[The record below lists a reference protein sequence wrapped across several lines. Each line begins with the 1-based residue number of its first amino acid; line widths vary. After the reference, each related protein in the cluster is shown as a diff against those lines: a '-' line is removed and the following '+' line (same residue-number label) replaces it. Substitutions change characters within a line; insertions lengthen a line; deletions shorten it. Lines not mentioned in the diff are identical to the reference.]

1 MAKSFQVHILA
12 ADRPFYVGPCESV
25 ILPTGDGQYGI
36 LAGHS
41 NMIAAVVPGELTYR
55 VPGKENRV
63 VAVSG
68 GLVKVED
75 DDVLILVDSAVRP
88 QDIDIQENL
97 RKVAAAREA
106 IAQKRSRQDFLSA
119 QAALARAASR
129 PAGPPAFR
137 RGPQVICQKPLPT
150 GGGFCFVYKQYKVY
164 FAALKTATKGSLWM
178 GPSFAWTDQ
187 DPRGPWTRCST
198 RPCLPLLMCETVRQA
213 NGLRNVDWTFGK
225 FPCSKNCIVHVI
237 P

>member
-1 MAKSFQVHILA
+1 MAKSFQVHIRA

-36 LAGHS
+36 LVGHS

-129 PAGPPAFR
+129 LR
-137 RGPQVICQKPLPT
+137 
-150 GGGFCFVYKQYKVY
+150 
-164 FAALKTATKGSLWM
+164 
-178 GPSFAWTDQ
+178 
-187 DPRGPWTRCST
+187 
-198 RPCLPLLMCETVRQA
+198 VRQHFD
-213 NGLRNVDWTFGK
+213 GDHR
-225 FPCSKNCIVHVI
+225 
-237 P
+237 

>member
-12 ADRPFYVGPCESV
+12 ADRPFYVGRFESV

-129 PAGPPAFR
+129 LR
-137 RGPQVICQKPLPT
+137 
-150 GGGFCFVYKQYKVY
+150 
-164 FAALKTATKGSLWM
+164 
-178 GPSFAWTDQ
+178 
-187 DPRGPWTRCST
+187 
-198 RPCLPLLMCETVRQA
+198 VRQHFD
-213 NGLRNVDWTFGK
+213 GDHR
-225 FPCSKNCIVHVI
+225 
-237 P
+237 